1 MCYKVLQHYCLQ
13 LCSKSLHHRK
23 QQMSLSPSMGF
34 QGSFMTQI
42 TMSCDIL
49 TNSDS
54 LFNQLI
60 QQVCALMLAVVCF
73 ATIPKLL
80 DNCQNCPKIPNPRS
94 LIPLTHIMHTHEELS
109 KIHVTF
115 HKKCETI
122 SDHTAYLPYGISLV
136 FFQWYLH

>member
-80 DNCQNCPKIPNPRS
+80 DNCQYCPKIP
-94 LIPLTHIMHTHEELS
+94 IPPKSYSTDSYNAHSRGLFI
-109 KIHVTF
+109 KNV
-115 HKKCETI
+115 KTI